1 MPRVRIPK
9 STQKTNYDKF
19 ISGADKTEELD
30 PKAKRDFKAINIT
43 LNEYEYDLITKAAT
57 ESAINTLGFIRSTLI
72 KTSKEVL
79 K

>member
-1 MPRVRIPK
+1 MPRVRTPK

-43 LNEYEYDLITKAAT
+43 LNEYEYDLITK
-57 ESAINTLGFIRSTLI
+57 ELI
-72 KTSKEVL
+72 LSMKSNCDSGCF
-79 K
+79 